1 MCFRKQ
7 FSPMLLLLSIL
18 LLGFLNW
25 PGILKFYFIMLTSSQ
40 LKVWTVISCNGYK
53 ALRSLRAGRLLRR
66 WGCGGARR
74 RSSPL
79 AGEQTRGCPAAAG
92 TIARHATC
100 RGSAHCS
107 LPRRVTEQ
115 AGFHR
120 VESGWLW
127 SLSHRSAFGSC
138 LSAEREG
145 RWLSHLCCSVT
156 PSPSLAV
163 VEVTVPPALAARVA
177 FGLWTRRKA
186 RAHLQRRLYTEQLEA
201 SVMKVSSEKTEKRE
215 DRQEK
220 RRKNRHKGDTT
231 LYRTTLRIY
240 TVFLLKKK
248 K

>member
-1 MCFRKQ
+1 
-7 FSPMLLLLSIL
+7 
-18 LLGFLNW
+18 
-25 PGILKFYFIMLTSSQ
+25 
-40 LKVWTVISCNGYK
+40 
-53 ALRSLRAGRLLRR
+53 
-66 WGCGGARR
+66 
-74 RSSPL
+74 
-79 AGEQTRGCPAAAG
+79 
-92 TIARHATC
+92 
-100 RGSAHCS
+100 
-107 LPRRVTEQ
+107 
-115 AGFHR
+115 
-120 VESGWLW
+120 
-127 SLSHRSAFGSC
+127 
-138 LSAEREG
+138 
-145 RWLSHLCCSVT
+145 
-156 PSPSLAV
+156 